1 MCSPATTPPSSPQV
15 GGSHACSIQHI
26 PAHINA
32 LMHKMPYQGCP
43 VSTFAA
49 AITSP
54 CAGKYIDIYVGCMLM
69 WKLSKWIHI
78 AGVGLVNLP
87 EAKVSAASRKL
98 KSSGTNGRGIG
109 QTGRIARRSRRAVKP
124 TTATAKP
131 RLRANCPKALSTRE
145 KNPEPSLGQPNAT
158 AAAINVRPPS
168 IIIRDALPL

>member
-1 MCSPATTPPSSPQV
+1 
-15 GGSHACSIQHI
+15 
-26 PAHINA
+26 
-32 LMHKMPYQGCP
+32 
-43 VSTFAA
+43 
-49 AITSP
+49 
-54 CAGKYIDIYVGCMLM
+54 MLTWM
-69 WKLSKWIHI
+69 VSKWAHI

-87 EAKVSAASRKL
+87 EAKVFAANRKL
-98 KSSGTNGRGIG
+98 RSSVQNGWGMG
-109 QTGRIARRSRRAVKP
+109 HTGRIARRSRRAVKP